1 MWHLCQSAPP
11 ASSTNRQSAFTS
23 RISSIDLQSASSSR
37 GEQTSS
43 TRHCAREVATLLR
56 DGAALELDDELVQV
70 SAFRTRIVVAVRSAG
85 SRARVAGRDFHVYD
99 RHPMDRDEYKR
110 TSLENWQTMA
120 AGWESRRAEIE
131 KITRPVSEWMVE
143 ALDPQPGDTVL
154 ELAAGPGDVGY
165 LAAPLLG
172 ADGRLISSDF
182 SSEMVE
188 VARRRAAE
196 LGLENVEHRVIDAEE
211 IALEDDSVDG
221 ALCRF
226 GFMLMPDPDAAVAET
241 RRVLRPGGRLALAV
255 WGQAGR
261 NPWIAL
267 AGRVLAE
274 RGLAPPPQPGEPGMF
289 VLAEEERLRGLL
301 ESAGFGVERIDEVPV
316 LFEYS
321 SVDEYIAAANET
333 GGMFARIWRAASE
346 EEHETIEARLAEAF
360 EPFAVDGGY
369 ELPGVAAV
377 AVAS

>member
-1 MWHLCQSAPP
+1 
-11 ASSTNRQSAFTS
+11 
-23 RISSIDLQSASSSR
+23 
-37 GEQTSS
+37 
-43 TRHCAREVATLLR
+43 
-56 DGAALELDDELVQV
+56 
-70 SAFRTRIVVAVRSAG
+70 
-85 SRARVAGRDFHVYD
+85 
-99 RHPMDRDEYKR
+99 MDRNEYKR

-120 AGWESRRAEIE
+120 SGWERRRAEIE
-131 KITRPVSEWMVE
+131 KVTRPVSEWMVE

-172 ADGRLISSDF
+172 DDGRLISSDF

-221 ALCRF
+221 VLCRF

-255 WGQAGR
+255 WSAAGR

-274 RGLAPPPQPGEPGMF
+274 QGLVPPPQPGEPGMF

-301 ESAGFGVERIDEVPV
+301 EGAGFGVERIEEVPV
-316 LFEYS
+316 LLTYDD
-321 SVDEYIAAANET
+321 VDHYVTAANET
-333 GGMFARIWRAASE
+333 GGMFARIWRDASE

-369 ELPGVAAV
+369 ELPGVAVV
-377 AVAS
+377 AAAT